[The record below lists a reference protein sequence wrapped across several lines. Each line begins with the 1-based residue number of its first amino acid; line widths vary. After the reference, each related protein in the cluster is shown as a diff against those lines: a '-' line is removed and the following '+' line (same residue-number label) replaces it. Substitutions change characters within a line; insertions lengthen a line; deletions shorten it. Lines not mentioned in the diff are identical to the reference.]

1 MHVFIAQ
8 DNLDTLSNHENQL
21 VWIGENIRAQT
32 KRYKIQTPTWLFK
45 KVFFLGIIRTDIS
58 RRLNYLREKVSE
70 ASPPTP

>member
-45 KVFFLGIIRTDIS
+45 EVFF
-58 RRLNYLREKVSE
+58 
-70 ASPPTP
+70 

>member
-32 KRYKIQTPTWLFK
+32 KRYKIQTPAKLLTRESKRSISTDALK
-45 KVFFLGIIRTDIS
+45 ELLNLGRH
-58 RRLNYLREKVSE
+58 
-70 ASPPTP
+70 ASSDGVYNKG

>member
-32 KRYKIQTPTWLFK
+32 KRYKIQTPIGFLK
-45 KVFFLGIIRTDIS
+45 RFFF
-58 RRLNYLREKVSE
+58 
-70 ASPPTP
+70 